1 MSAAEKNRRSC
12 PEGFAAARL
21 AKAIGFMEAAE
32 LTSTF
37 DDTHELRDASV
48 TLCIHSGIAASDYI
62 CCMRLGEY
70 HSSESHSSAVG
81 ILASVDP
88 ELAEQLRRLL
98 RMKTKAAYSGAPA
111 SAEDAK
117 AAQRAATKLLKAAR
131 SYQ

>member
-1 MSAAEKNRRSC
+1 MSTAGKTSRPC

-48 TLCIHSGIAASDYI
+48 TLCIHSGIASSVYI
-62 CCMRLGEY
+62 CCKRLGEY
-70 HSSESHSSAVG
+70 HSSESHRSAVG

-117 AAQRAATKLLKAAR
+117 AAQRAATRLLRAAR
-131 SYQ
+131 SHQ